1 MKALFGWPGKAGR
14 HLRRGGAAYAVL
26 LVALILTLLAWLYV
40 RADVQAQ
47 NDVRFAETVN
57 ATQESI
63 DRRTDAYVDTMFSA
77 RGLFYA
83 SQGVNASEW
92 NGYVQGITPGER
104 FEGLQALGYA
114 EYVTPN
120 EREEYFRRAR
130 ERGQPGLRPD
140 LTPGGE
146 RNGYYPV
153 KFVEPLD
160 AANRNLI
167 NRDEYTEPEHRV
179 AMDRARDNGE
189 PVATSRVYVMTD
201 AAPGSIEDLSMRPGF
216 VVYMPVYRKGEPT
229 RTITQRRSAL
239 QGFVVGSFRMDG
251 LLKSTFGGT
260 FDPTLDFEVYD
271 GGETDESSLLYD
283 DDGVRRAGMAQQ
295 VTDYQKS
302 SRIEVAGRE
311 WTLFFSALP
320 GFERGGSNRLPLF
333 VLLSGLAISLLLFS
347 IIWMLVRSRDRAER
361 VSEELEDANRD
372 LEGANRE
379 LEAFSYSVS
388 HDLRAPLRTI
398 DGFSRILIEDYGGK
412 LDSEGEDYLERVR
425 GASQHMGNLIDDL
438 LDLSRVARKPLRRET
453 VDLSALAADVI
464 ERLRASDPD
473 RDVEVEIEKGMM
485 AQGDANLLS
494 VALENLLGNAWKFT
508 SKRPGARIKFGA
520 NRETGAGF
528 VTPVYCVRD
537 NGAGFEAAY
546 AQRLFGAFQ
555 RLHGTEEFEG
565 TGIGLATVQR
575 IVHRHG
581 GRVWAEGAVGEGA
594 AFYFTLGGARG
605 GAEAPVKRAEV
616 A

>member
-1 MKALFGWPGKAGR
+1 MRSLFVWPGKVGR
-14 HLRRGGAAYAVL
+14 HLRRGAAAYAVL
-26 LVALILTLLAWLYV
+26 LVALILTTLAWLYV

-47 NDVRFAETVN
+47 NGVRFDETVN

-63 DRRTDAYVDTMFSA
+63 DRRTDAYVDAMFSA

-83 SQGVNASEW
+83 SQRVTADEW
-92 NGYVQGITPGER
+92 NGYVQGIMPGER

-114 EYVTPN
+114 EYVTPA
-120 EREEYFRRAR
+120 EREDYFREAR

-140 LTPGGE
+140 LDPGGE
-146 RNGYYPV
+146 RAGYYPV
-153 KFVEPLD
+153 KFVEPMD
-160 AANRNLI
+160 AANRDLI

-189 PVATSRVYVMTD
+189 PVATSRVYVMTE
-201 AAPGSIEDLSMRPGF
+201 AAPGSVGDLSMRPGF

-251 LLKSTFGGT
+251 LLNSTFEGA

-271 GGETDESSLLYD
+271 GGKTTESSLLYD

-295 VTDYQKS
+295 TMRYQKS
-302 SRIEVAGRE
+302 GRIEVAGRE
-311 WTLFFSALP
+311 WTVFFSALP
-320 GFERGGSNRLPLF
+320 GFERGGSNQLPLF
-333 VLLSGLAISLLLFS
+333 VLLSGLATSFLLFF

-361 VSEELEDANRD
+361 VSEELEDANRE
-372 LEGANRE
+372 LEGANKE

-398 DGFSRILIEDYGGK
+398 DGFSRILLEDYADK

-425 GASQHMGNLIDDL
+425 GASQHMDNLIDDL
-438 LDLSRVARKPLRRET
+438 LDLSRVARKPLNRET
-453 VDLSALAADVI
+453 VNLSALAADVI
-464 ERLRASDPD
+464 ERLRASEPD
-473 RDVEVEIEKGMM
+473 RKVEVVIEKGMM

-508 SKRPGARIKFGA
+508 SKKPEARIEFGA
-520 NRETGAGF
+520 NREPGAGF
-528 VTPVYCVRD
+528 LAPVYCVRD
-537 NGAGFEAAY
+537 NGAGFETAY
-546 AQRLFGAFQ
+546 AQRLFGA
-555 RLHGTEEFEG
+555 
-565 TGIGLATVQR
+565 
-575 IVHRHG
+575 
-581 GRVWAEGAVGEGA
+581 
-594 AFYFTLGGARG
+594 
-605 GAEAPVKRAEV
+605 
-616 A
+616 